1 MPIGQMPAD
10 AGIRWVL
17 GARQGVEHGHI
28 TLPSPPGVHIFQA
41 IRACNRDSF
50 NYFRSFDV
58 NGPRN
63 S

>member
-1 MPIGQMPAD
+1 MPTGQMAAD
-10 AGIRWVL
+10 AAIRWGS
-17 GARQGVEHGHI
+17 GARQGVEHSHI

-41 IRACNRDSF
+41 IRACNRDSL

>member
-1 MPIGQMPAD
+1 MPIGQTPAD
-10 AGIRWVL
+10 AGIRRVS

-28 TLPSPPGVHIFQA
+28 TLLSPPGIHIFQA
-41 IRACNRDSF
+41 IRAGNRDSF
-50 NYFRSFDV
+50 NYFRSFGL

>member
-10 AGIRWVL
+10 AGFQWVS
-17 GARQGVEHGHI
+17 APRQGVAHGHI

-41 IRACNRDSF
+41 ILACNRDSL